1 MPSIDAMYPGAQGNG
16 RRDKIRDRF
25 GIDPKSVGDD
35 HILPCGLDADGR
47 VDLTNIKIF
56 RHPLNDRRYKE
67 LEKQYAKRMLV
78 DGYDN
83 EDAGAISLV
92 AINISR
98 TTWWAIGGATRCKA
112 FEIACAQA
120 PDNDQLRA
128 FIKTGGFKVSYYSE
142 TIPEVVVVWL
152 VEELHVRNGFGV
164 TNTLMQQILVVPRYV
179 ASFNDENDKNES
191 KDKLAHG
198 STEFHE
204 AQWDHV
210 KKATPMYTSQIEWKQ
225 VQVLY
230 GNLLS
235 N

>member
-1 MPSIDAMYPGAQGNG
+1 MPSIDAMYPGAQGNV
-16 RRDKIRDRF
+16 RRDKIREQF
-25 GIDPKSVGDD
+25 GIDPKSVGGDQ
-35 HILPCGLDADGR
+35 IRPCGLDADGR
-47 VDLTNIKIF
+47 ADLTNINIF
-56 RHPLNDRRYKE
+56 RHPLHDRRYKK

-83 EDAGAISLV
+83 EDACAISLV

-152 VEELHVRNGFGV
+152 VEELNVRNGLGV
-164 TNTLMQQILVVPRYV
+164 TNTLMQKILVVPRYV
-179 ASFNDENDKNES
+179 ASFNNENDKKDS
-191 KDKLAHG
+191 KNKLANG

-204 AQWDHV
+204 AQ
-210 KKATPMYTSQIEWKQ
+210 
-225 VQVLY
+225 
-230 GNLLS
+230 
-235 N
+235 